1 MFDPAYMGKL
11 YKLGYQ
17 MASKGYPWDKAPPD
31 FIIGK

>member
-1 MFDPAYMGKL
+1 MGKL

-17 MASKGYPWDKAPPD
+17 MANKGYPWDKAPPD